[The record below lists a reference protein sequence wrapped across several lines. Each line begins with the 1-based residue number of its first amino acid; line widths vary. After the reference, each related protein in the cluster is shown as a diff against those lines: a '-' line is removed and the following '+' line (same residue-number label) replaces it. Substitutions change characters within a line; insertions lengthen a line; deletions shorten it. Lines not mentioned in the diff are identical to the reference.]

1 MSEYYTA
8 VATYRPSRDS
18 SINYEITIPYVGRT
32 QAETADEVE
41 IMVRDYLDCM
51 GHNGD
56 AELRITWRPGGTI
69 TTHRTTTGQDNDDVP
84 A

>member
-8 VATYRPSRDS
+8 IATHQPSRDS
-18 SINYEITIPYVGRT
+18 SINYEIAIPYVGHT

-41 IMVRDYLDCM
+41 LMIRDYLDCM
-51 GHNGD
+51 GHDGD

-69 TTHRTTTGQDNDDVP
+69 TTHRLPPRHD
-84 A
+84 